1 MAQNPNDP
9 KIIEFYRQ
17 QRERAEAEAAQGSQS
32 GARMAGQIYQK
43 RTDADAAQHKYATDD
58 ATQAARYQAQ
68 SMAPGMVGKALGAGA
83 ELAGNP
89 AALGSMGGDIGQAIQ
104 QVAPRIAQVLT
115 KLGMVG
121 SARTV
126 MQEGSQIVQRGRTP
140 MGGPS
145 VVGAQVERGGAEAG
159 GGETR
164 ALMGGAPKKAAS
176 ASKSA
181 MKNVT
186 PKKASSSAAKSV
198 PKSTAKSAPTRAAK
212 AAKPL
217 PGRAIHKDAAS
228 VKAPRT
234 VKAAPT
240 AKTAMKSSEKGTPAN
255 AKFTTAKKADNA
267 TVAKSPKRGAG
278 TTKTKTQVPTEKVIR
293 TAPTKKPVS
302 GRPSSKPLEGK
313 SVHKDAG
320 SVKPRRTGKLAEG
333 ARAKTRGSEK
343 SEPANTKM
351 RGTVARRSSSSKA
364 KGAGRFGIR
373 PPSRKKKA
381 KP

>member
-9 KIIEFYRQ
+9 RIIAFYRQ

-43 RTDADAAQHKYATDD
+43 RTDADQAQNKYATDD

-68 SMAPGMVGKALGAGA
+68 SMAPGMLGKALGAGA
-83 ELAGNP
+83 EMAANP
-89 AALGSMGGDIGQAIQ
+89 ANGMAMGGADIGQAIQ
-104 QVAPRIAQVLT
+104 AVAPRIAQALG

-126 MQEGSQIVQRGRTP
+126 MQEATQIVQRGRTP
-140 MGGPS
+140 MSGPR
-145 VVGAQVERGGAEAG
+145 VAGAQVAQGGAEAG

-176 ASKSA
+176 ASKA
-181 MKNVT
+181 PMKNVT
-186 PKKASSSAAKSV
+186 PKKASSSA
-198 PKSTAKSAPTRAAK
+198 PKSAPKSAPARTAK

-217 PGRAIHKDAAS
+217 PGKAVHKDAAS

-240 AKTAMKSSEKGTPAN
+240 AKTAMKTSEKGTPAN
-255 AKFTTAKKADNA
+255 AKFTTAKKADGA
-267 TVAKSPKRGAG
+267 TIAKSPKRGAG

-313 SVHKDAG
+313 SVHKDAAM
-320 SVKPRRTGKLAEG
+320 VKPRRTAKLTPD

-343 SEPANTKM
+343 DKPANREM

-381 KP
+381 KS